1 MRTTLAAEGMNF
13 ESSTSFNDLTDKT
26 SCMKSDKKVE
36 VILFSKYSFTDSR
49 QKELVRWV
57 GTTLQ
62 SAIAQQEEMI
72 NKLFLTKLR
81 NTPKIYLS

>member
-1 MRTTLAAEGMNF
+1 MAAEGMNF

-36 VILFSKYSFTDSR
+36 VILFSKYSFADSR